1 MNDLK
6 MQKVTGAT
14 KMLNISGNRT
24 SNSLRDDDKKY
35 SDFFFSSMIGPCF
48 TCLLRERLKN
58 CSCAT
63 SD

>member
-1 MNDLK
+1 
-6 MQKVTGAT
+6 
-14 KMLNISGNRT
+14 MLNRWKQDFKFFIEMMI
-24 SNSLRDDDKKY
+24 KKY